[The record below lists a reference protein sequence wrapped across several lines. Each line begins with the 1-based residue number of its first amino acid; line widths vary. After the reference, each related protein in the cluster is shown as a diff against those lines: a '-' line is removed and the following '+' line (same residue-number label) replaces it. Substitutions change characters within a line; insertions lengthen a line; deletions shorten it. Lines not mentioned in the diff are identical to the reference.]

1 MIRALTIVLCLT
13 APALAD
19 PVADAEAARLQAA
32 EAAVRAGQ
40 TSPRPVTRIVRPVE
54 RATSAPDSAASLG
67 SGRGADGF
75 FPLRRET
82 TREFPLPPRNE
93 SLPSGAAVQAL
104 VAAGQATPL
113 PPKDSD
119 KAAREARDT
128 AAGLKAIQDFRH
140 DHGLQ

>member
-1 MIRALTIVLCLT
+1 MFRTLAIVLCMT

-19 PVADAEAARLQAA
+19 PTADAEIARLQAA

-40 TSPRPVTRIVRPVE
+40 TAPRPVTRIVRPVE
-54 RATSAPDSAASLG
+54 RAASTSDGVAPQG

-113 PPKDSD
+113 PPKDAD

-140 DHGLQ
+140 EHGLQ